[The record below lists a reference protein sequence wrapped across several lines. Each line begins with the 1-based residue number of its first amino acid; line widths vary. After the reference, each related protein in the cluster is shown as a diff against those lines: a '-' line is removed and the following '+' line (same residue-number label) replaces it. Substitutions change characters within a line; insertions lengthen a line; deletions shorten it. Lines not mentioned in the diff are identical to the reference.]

1 MKKIDLRSDTVTLPT
16 EEMYEAIKIAKLG
29 DSGRREDP
37 TVNELEN
44 KAANKLG
51 MENALLTPSGT
62 MSNLIAMMVHAKRGE
77 GILLGKSTHIYLKEF
92 ASLSC
97 IVGLMPI
104 LLEEKKGMI
113 NLEEL
118 EYFVNSKYLSFKPG
132 LVILEN
138 THNCA
143 GGTVIS
149 PEETY
154 QVSEIAH
161 KKNLPV
167 HIDGARIF
175 NAAIAMKTDVKEFTK
190 HIDSICFCLS
200 KGLSAPIG
208 SLLVGKKEF
217 IEKARLIFNLLG
229 GKMRQ
234 AGIIAAPG
242 IVALEKMVDRLEED
256 HDNAKLLAKKINLI
270 KGLNVDLSTV
280 QTNIV
285 RIDLSE
291 ININSYQFV
300 NLIEEKGILALPFDD
315 YIVRMVTHKDISSS
329 DIDFTIERIKKI
341 INEMN
346 L

>member
-16 EEMYEAIKIAKLG
+16 EEMYKAIEIAKLG
-29 DSGRREDP
+29 DSGRGDDP
-37 TVNELEN
+37 TVNELEK

-51 MENALLTPSGT
+51 MEDALLTPSGT
-62 MSNLIAMMVHAKRGE
+62 MSNLIAMMVHTKRGE

-92 ASLSC
+92 ASLSY
-97 IVGLMPI
+97 IAGLMPI

-113 NLEEL
+113 NLQETK
-118 EYFVNSKYLSFKPG
+118 YFINSKHLSFKPG

-149 PEETY
+149 PEEIY

-161 KKNLPV
+161 KNNLPV

-175 NAAIAMKTDVKEFTK
+175 NAAVAIHINVKEFTK

-217 IEKARLIFNLLG
+217 IEKARPIFNVLG

-256 HDNAKLLAKKINLI
+256 HNNAKLLAKEISLI
-270 KGLNVDLSTV
+270 KGLNIDLSTV
-280 QTNIV
+280 QTNII
-285 RIDLSE
+285 RIDVSE
-291 ININSYQFV
+291 INVNSSQFA
-300 NLIEEKGILALPFDD
+300 NFLEKKGVLVLPFDD

-329 DIDFTIERIKKI
+329 DIDYTIERIKKI